1 MNQSLNYTGLNGT
14 TVMNNEMSKDVEEAI
29 EYVISNFELAEVDI
43 IQETLANHIADWI
56 EKNNWQW
63 EH

>member
-14 TVMNNEMSKDVEEAI
+14 TVMTNKMSKDVEEAI
-29 EYVISNFELAEVDI
+29 DYVISNFELAEVDI
-43 IQETLANHIADWI
+43 IQETLADHIADQM
-56 EKNNWQW
+56 EKTNRQW

>member
-1 MNQSLNYTGLNGT
+1 MNQSLNYTGLNEEVIMG
-14 TVMNNEMSKDVEEAI
+14 NEISKDVEEAI
-29 EYVISNFELAEVDI
+29 DYVISNFELAEVDI

-56 EKNNWQW
+56 EKTNRQW

>member
-1 MNQSLNYTGLNGT
+1 MTNSRMLRKLIQKLIIEAFTQQ
-14 TVMNNEMSKDVEEAI
+14 DVEEAI
-29 EYVISNFELAEVDI
+29 DYVISNFELAEVDI

-56 EKNNWQW
+56 EKTNRQW

>member
-1 MNQSLNYTGLNGT
+1 MNRSLNYTGLNEEAIMG
-14 TVMNNEMSKDVEEAI
+14 NEMSKDVEEAI

-43 IQETLANHIADWI
+43 IQETLANHIAAWI
-56 EKNNWQW
+56 EKTNRQW

>member
-1 MNQSLNYTGLNGT
+1 
-14 TVMNNEMSKDVEEAI
+14 MNNEMSKDVEEAI

-56 EKNNWQW
+56 EKTNKQW

>member
-1 MNQSLNYTGLNGT
+1 MNQSLNYTGLNGI

-56 EKNNWQW
+56 EKTNRQW

>member
-1 MNQSLNYTGLNGT
+1 MNRSLNYTGLNEEAIMG
-14 TVMNNEMSKDVEEAI
+14 NEMSKDVEEAI

-56 EKNNWQW
+56 EKTNRQW